1 MGRFCRYCRLQPE
14 NIVDLRI
21 ARWGHPLPVAAT
33 GLIAN
38 GTVEAL
44 RTPFHGRVFF
54 VEQDNWALPAFETGV
69 TEAITWSPEVAKVL
83 DPGTRP

>member
-1 MGRFCRYCRLQPE
+1 
-14 NIVDLRI
+14 
-21 ARWGHPLPVAAT
+21 
-33 GLIAN
+33 
-38 GTVEAL
+38 
-44 RTPFHGRVFF
+44 VFF